1 MAKYDAAL
9 DRDANNQV
17 IPAGPAGMPFKAVQ
31 RITFTGNSANTVGDH
46 DGTADPTTL
55 FTVTGDVLVEVYG
68 VVKTTLVG
76 AATIEV
82 GVTAA
87 TAAILA
93 QVADATTLAEN
104 EIWGA
109 DATVSLAEA
118 ITPTI
123 HGIGGGLDIIMTL
136 ASANVTAGVI
146 DFYCFWRPL
155 SSDGN
160 VVASGVQ

>member
-1 MAKYDAAL
+1 MSKYDASL
-9 DRDANNQV
+9 DRDANYQIV
-17 IPAGPAGMPFKAVQ
+17 PGPLGLPFKVKKT
-31 RITFTGNSANTVGDH
+31 ITFDGNTANAIGDH

-55 FTVTGDVLVEVYG
+55 FTVTGDVMVLVLG

-82 GVTAA
+82 GVTGA

-93 QVADATTLAEN
+93 QVADATTLAVN
-104 EIWGA
+104 EGWYA
-109 DATVSLAEA
+109 DATSSLAELA
-118 ITPTI
+118 TTRVNI
-123 HGIGGGLDIIMTL
+123 IGGGLDIIMTL

-155 SSDGN
+155 SDDGM
-160 VVASGVQ
+160 VVAA